1 MLYRSTTPETFA
13 TLFFGLLDPARKSF
27 LFCNAGHN
35 YPILTTVQ
43 GEVHYLQAGG
53 LLLGMIEQVEHKE
66 EEVKLSSGD
75 VIVFYTDG
83 LTEATDGQ
91 GLMFGENRLERIVS
105 EGIGAS
111 AAEISKKIMNEVEH
125 FSGRADYDDDV
136 TLVVLKTL

>member
-1 MLYRSTTPETFA
+1 
-13 TLFFGLLDPARKSF
+13 
-27 LFCNAGHN
+27 
-35 YPILTTVQ
+35 
-43 GEVHYLQAGG
+43 
-53 LLLGMIEQVEHKE
+53 MIEQVEHKE